1 MARERWRY
9 IPGWEDRYLVSHRGR
24 VSSIATGKILK
35 PALDHGYPH
44 VTLHRNCKR
53 TTRHVHILVLEAF
66 RGWRVVGQ
74 VSRHLNG
81 NRADNRL
88 DNLRWGTRAENE
100 SDKRRHRTSG
110 HKLTA
115 AKARRI
121 KRARGLQREVAQ
133 RFGVD
138 RSLVSLIRS
147 GKSWAGA

>member
-1 MARERWRY
+1 MPRERWHQVR
-9 IPGWEDRYLVSHRGR
+9 GWEGRYVITDQGR
-24 VSSIATGKILK
+24 VLSALTGCVLK
-35 PALDHGYPH
+35 PALDRGYPH
-44 VTLHRNCKR
+44 VNLYRDGKR

-88 DNLRWGTRAENE
+88 ENLRWGTYAENE
-100 SDKRRHRTSG
+100 ADKRVHGRSG

-121 KRARGLQREVAQ
+121 RRARGPQRQVAE
-133 RFGVD
+133 RFGISA
-138 RSLVSLIRS
+138 SLVSLIRS
-147 GKSWAGA
+147 GNSWAGA